1 MLIAISNYK
10 FRNLL
15 FVLSSQCCKGSEL
28 LRSYSILYKY
38 SIIFVNS
45 TFILKPLYRE
55 LLTQRFSNYLSRI
68 GLPNPGDKEENYE
81 K

>member
-1 MLIAISNYK
+1 M
-10 FRNLL
+10 
-15 FVLSSQCCKGSEL
+15 
-28 LRSYSILYKY
+28 
-38 SIIFVNS
+38 NS

-68 GLPNPGDKEENYE
+68 RLPNPGDKEENYE

>member
-1 MLIAISNYK
+1 M
-10 FRNLL
+10 
-15 FVLSSQCCKGSEL
+15 
-28 LRSYSILYKY
+28 
-38 SIIFVNS
+38 NS

-55 LLTQRFSNYLSRI
+55 LLTERFSNYLSRI